1 MSELQTADD
10 GIVIDEGTA
19 PEPASIEAS
28 PEATEP
34 AEVGSDLAT
43 DNPVEDEKNTQDGAQ
58 KAINKQHYKFKE
70 QQRRANDLERQ
81 LKEANDRLTTFD
93 TPSAVDVPVM
103 PDTWDD
109 NYEGKVAA
117 RDKAIHAKALRD
129 HAAQASEDRSV
140 IAQNE
145 ARQVEVKKT
154 QELQDQFSGNAKR
167 LGISSE
173 VLDSAQDAVINYGI
187 TPDIANAI
195 VSDTDGPLIVQH
207 LAANPLEMETLVN
220 GSLFEAGQ
228 KWAEIKAKAA
238 TMKTKTTSAPAP
250 ADSLGGRAA
259 PPSDPALNGMTFE

>member
-10 GIVIDEGTA
+10 GIVLDAGAE
-19 PEPASIEAS
+19 PEPAQIEAT

-34 AEVGSDLAT
+34 AEVGSELAT
-43 DNPVEDEKNTQDGAQ
+43 DKPVEDEKNTDGAQ

-70 QQRRANDLERQ
+70 QQRRADAFEAQ
-81 LKEANDRLTTFD
+81 LKEVNERLATFEA
-93 TPSAVDVPVM
+93 PKAVDIPAM

-109 NYEGKVAA
+109 NYAPLMDA

-129 HAAQASEDRSV
+129 HSAQADADRGV
-140 IAQNE
+140 IAQEE
-145 ARQVEVKKT
+145 ARQVEVKKA
-154 QELQDQFSGNAKR
+154 QVLQDQFAGNAKR

-195 VSDTDGPLIVQH
+195 IGDTDGPLIVQH
-207 LAANPLEMETLVN
+207 LAANPLEMEALVH

-238 TMKTKTTSAPAP
+238 SMKTKPSAAPAP

-259 PPSDPALNGMTFE
+259 PQSDPALDGMTFE